1 MTPLSTKMTALA
13 VPVLQVENLR
23 TEFRTARETV
33 VAVDDMSFTLHKGR
47 VFGLVGESG
56 SGKSTAGYS
65 IIDLVN
71 PPGLVTGGRILL
83 HGRDIRR
90 LGARGMRDIR
100 GNRIAFIP
108 QDPMSSLHPML
119 TVGVQL
125 IDAIR
130 AHRRVGRKQAWA
142 EARDVLGRVGIPS
155 PSERMAAFPHQL
167 SGGMRQRVAVA
178 VAVLNQPDVIIADEP
193 TTGLDVTIQAQILY
207 EMRKLVA
214 EMGTALIW
222 ITHDLAVISNLADTV
237 AVMYAGVIVEQGPV
251 DDVLDRPAHPY
262 TQGLL
267 ACAPGRNRGVRR
279 LPQIPGSIGSAK
291 GEAGCPFRP
300 RCTLAREICRH
311 PVAARAVAVDH
322 EVRCALIDAPV
333 KGPGDG

>member
-1 MTPLSTKMTALA
+1 MTPLSANLTALA

-23 TEFRTARETV
+23 TEFRTATETV
-33 VAVDDMSFTLHKGR
+33 VAVDDMSFTLHRGR

-65 IIDLVN
+65 IIDLVS
-71 PPGLVTGGRILL
+71 PPGVVSGGRILL
-83 HGRDIRR
+83 HGQDIRR
-90 LGARGMRDIR
+90 LDPRDMRDIR

-108 QDPMSSLHPML
+108 QDPMSWLHPML
-119 TVGVQL
+119 TVGAQL

-130 AHRRVGRKQAWA
+130 AHRHVGRKQAWT

-178 VAVLNQPDVIIADEP
+178 VSVLNRPDVIIADEP
-193 TTGLDVTIQAQILY
+193 TTGLDVTVQAQILY
-207 EMRKLVA
+207 EMRKLVT

-237 AVMYAGVIVEQGPV
+237 AVMYAGAIVEQGPV

-267 ACAPGRNRGVRR
+267 ACAPSRNRGARR
-279 LPQIPGSIGSAK
+279 LPQIPGSIASAK
-291 GEAGCPFRP
+291 DETGCPFRP
-300 RCTLAREICRH
+300 RCAFSQDICRH
-311 PVAARAVAVDH
+311 PVTARQIAVDH
-322 EVRCALIDAPV
+322 EARCVLIDAPG
-333 KGPGDG
+333 KGAGDG